1 METVNRKER
10 PREPGEGENPVSV
23 NSMEDH
29 SGVAFPKYSLMTV
42 EKVRKDGDSAVKGN
56 MYRHYGPYSV

>member
-23 NSMEDH
+23 NSMENH
-29 SGVAFPKYSLMTV
+29 SGVAFPKNRGTDTMT
-42 EKVRKDGDSAVKGN
+42 EK
-56 MYRHYGPYSV
+56 